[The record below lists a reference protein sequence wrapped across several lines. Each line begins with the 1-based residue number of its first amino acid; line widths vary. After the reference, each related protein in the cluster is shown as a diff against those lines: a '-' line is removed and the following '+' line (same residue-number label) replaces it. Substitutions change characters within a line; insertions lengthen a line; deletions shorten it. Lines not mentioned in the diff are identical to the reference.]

1 MKKKTEITFKLP
13 PRAEAYYSGK
23 EQLIKALVTL
33 ANHLHV
39 PPPAQR
45 KKPKDIVAHDITKI
59 RQAHMKVREIAD
71 LYGLDLP
78 ALEI

>member
-1 MKKKTEITFKLP
+1 MRKSNTQL
-13 PRAEAYYSGK
+13 RAEAYYSGK
-23 EQLIKALVTL
+23 EQLVKAITTL
-33 ANHLHV
+33 ANHLHA

-45 KKPKDIVAHDITKI
+45 KLPEKIVAHDLSKI

-71 LYGLDLP
+71 MYGLELP

>member
-1 MKKKTEITFKLP
+1 MRKTNIQL
-13 PRAEAYYSGK
+13 RAEAYYSGK
-23 EQLIKALVTL
+23 EQLVKAITML
-33 ANHLHV
+33 ANHLHA

-45 KKPKDIVAHDITKI
+45 KAPEKIVAHDLSKI

-71 LYGLDLP
+71 MYGLDLP

>member
-1 MKKKTEITFKLP
+1 MRKSNTQL
-13 PRAEAYYSGK
+13 RAEAYYSGK
-23 EQLIKALVTL
+23 EQLVKAITML
-33 ANHLHV
+33 ANHIHS

-45 KKPKDIVAHDITKI
+45 KLPENIVANDVSKI

-71 LYGLDLP
+71 MYGLTLP